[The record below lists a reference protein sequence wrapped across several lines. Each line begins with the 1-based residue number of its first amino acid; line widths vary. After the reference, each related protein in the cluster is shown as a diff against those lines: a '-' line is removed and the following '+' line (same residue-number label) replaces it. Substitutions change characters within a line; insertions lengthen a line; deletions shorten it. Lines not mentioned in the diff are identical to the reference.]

1 MSRPETTTASTLRHT
16 RTTAAAT
23 GSASAS
29 GYPRK
34 RARTRRA
41 LLNAGRAELAEHGP
55 DGATIGEIARR
66 AFVSTG
72 TFYNH
77 FDDLDTLLQ
86 TVVNELAGAIETA
99 RDHLAVVEPDPAAQI
114 ASGTLQLL
122 SLAHEDPATAR
133 AFVALLASVPEF
145 RSRVR
150 ASVHSSILDGVA
162 QQRFAPRPS
171 IVTTDALIGAVVQWM
186 RTRLSD
192 EADDSSDADHLSLA
206 LHIAGLTGSDF
217 NHVVNN
223 AVGKPSGAHFA

>member
-1 MSRPETTTASTLRHT
+1 MSRPNNTTQ
-16 RTTAAAT
+16 RTTHRT
-23 GSASAS
+23 HTTDSVPDGAS

-55 DGATIGEIARR
+55 DGTTIGEIARR
-66 AFVSTG
+66 AYVSTG

-86 TVVNELAGAIETA
+86 TVVDELAGAIETA
-99 RDHLAVVEPDPAAQI
+99 RERLALSESDPAAQVAI
-114 ASGTLQLL
+114 GTLQLL
-122 SLAHEDPATAR
+122 NLTNDDPAAAT

-150 ASVHSSILDGVA
+150 ASVHASILHGVA
-162 QQRFAPRPS
+162 QQRFEPRPS

-192 EADDSSDADHLSLA
+192 EADDSSDTDHVSLA
-206 LHIAGLTGSDF
+206 LHIAGLTSSDF
-217 NHVVNN
+217 SEIVEKAVN
-223 AVGKPSGAHFA
+223 AGERIA